1 MKAHEISGTV
11 GASNR
16 RAFLGASVAALPFA
30 HAVLAADA
38 RADEP
43 PPRNGHG
50 GSGSRGLIIREKEPV
65 NLEYPIANL
74 DGPVTPTDDFFVR
87 THFPIPAI
95 AAKDWRLTIDGE
107 VERELTL
114 SYDDLLKLP
123 AVTAPMLIECAG
135 NGRAHLAPKVK
146 GLLWESGAVGTAEWT
161 GVPLSAVLDMAG
173 VKKGAVEVILQ
184 GPDSGEVHEE
194 PKSPGVIAYERSLP
208 LTKAKRPEV
217 LLAYKMNGKD
227 LTREHGFPVR
237 AVVGGWYGMCSVKW
251 LKKVTVTATPF
262 EGYWQSLEYAYWR
275 RERGRPTLTA
285 VTEIQVKAQIARP
298 GYMEAVPAGKAYRV
312 FGAAWGGE
320 SEVAKVEIST
330 DGGKTWAGAKLLG
343 EAVPFA
349 WRLWEFAWEV
359 PKAAGRYTLMA
370 RATDAKGRTQ
380 PTKLDPDRR
389 TYMINFVAPVEIEVR

>member
-1 MKAHEISGTV
+1 MAQEISRTV
-11 GASNR
+11 GASDR
-16 RAFLGASVAALPFA
+16 RAFLGASVAALPII
-30 HAVLAADA
+30 HAVLPANA

-43 PPRNGHG
+43 PARNGPG
-50 GSGSRGLIIREKEPV
+50 LSRSRGLIIREKAPI
-65 NLEYPIANL
+65 NLEYPFSSL
-74 DGPVTPTDDFFVR
+74 SGPVTSTDEFFVR

-95 AAKDWRLTIDGE
+95 AAKDWKLTIDGA

-123 AVTAPMLIECAG
+123 ATTAPMLIECAG

-161 GVPLSAVLDMAG
+161 GVPLSAVLEMAG
-173 VKKGAVEVILQ
+173 VQKGAVEVILQ
-184 GPDSGEVHEE
+184 GQDSGEVNEE
-194 PKSPGVIAYERSLP
+194 PKAPGVIAFERSLP
-208 LTKAKRPEV
+208 LTKAMKPEV

-251 LKKVTVTATPF
+251 LDKVTVTATPF
-262 EGYWQSLEYAYWR
+262 EGYWQSLEYTYWR
-275 RERGRPTLTA
+275 REQGRPTLTA

-298 GYMEAVPAGKAYRV
+298 AYRETVPAGKAYRV
-312 FGAAWGGE
+312 FGAAWGGD
-320 SEVAKVEIST
+320 SEVVKVEIST
-330 DGGKTWAGAKLLG
+330 DGGRAWVGAKMLG

-349 WRLWEFAWEV
+349 WRFWEFAWAV
-359 PKAAGRYTLMA
+359 PNATGRYTLMA

-380 PTKLDPDRR
+380 PAKHDPDRR
-389 TYMINFVAPVEIEVR
+389 TYMVNFVPPVDVEVR

>member
-1 MKAHEISGTV
+1 MNAHEVSG
-11 GASNR
+11 GAGKSDR
-16 RAFLGASVAALPFA
+16 RAFLGATIDAVPIMQS
-30 HAVLAADA
+30 VLAANA
-38 RADEP
+38 REDQSPA
-43 PPRNGHG
+43 RTAHG
-50 GSGSRGLIIREKEPV
+50 TSGSRGLIIREKEPV

-95 AAKDWRLTIDGE
+95 AAKDWKLMIDGE

-123 AVTAPMLIECAG
+123 AKTVPMLIECAG

-161 GVPLSAVLDMAG
+161 GVSLSAVLDMAG

-184 GPDSGEVHEE
+184 GMDSGEVNEE
-194 PKSPGVIAYERSLP
+194 PKAPGVIAYERSLP
-208 LTKAKRPEV
+208 LTKAMRPEV
-217 LLAYKMNGKD
+217 FLAYKMNGKD

-251 LKKVTVTATPF
+251 LNKVTVTATPF

-298 GYMEAVPAGKAYRV
+298 GYMEAVPSGKAYRI

-320 SEVAKVEIST
+320 SEVAKVEVST
-330 DGGKTWAGAKLLG
+330 DGGQTWADAKLLG
-343 EAVPFA
+343 EAVLFA

-359 PKAAGRYTLMA
+359 PKAAGGYTLMA
-370 RATDAKGRTQ
+370 RATDTEGRTQ
-380 PTKLDPDRR
+380 PAKHDPDRR